1 MVAAAAAERT
11 QIVVFMVVVPKMERM
26 VLMEHMDMVEL
37 MVAEVTEAVFMV
49 VLAVVT
55 VAMEVETTITMEKEG
70 EVF

>member
-1 MVAAAAAERT
+1 MAAAERT